1 MVDTIS
7 KSKRSWN
14 MSRISSRNTRPEV
27 RVRKNLHKLGYRF
40 RIHRKDLPGK
50 PDIILPKFDLA
61 IQVHGCF
68 WHSHEGCKSSGT
80 PKSNVGFW
88 ESKLSGTKERDIKN
102 KKMLED
108 IGWRVEIIWECDTKD
123 PDKLTKLLESII

>member
-14 MSRISSRNTRPEV
+14 MSRISSKNTSPEI
-27 RVRKNLHKLGYRF
+27 RVRRNLHKLGYRF

-50 PDIILPKFDLA
+50 PDIILPKFAVA

-68 WHSHEGCKSSGT
+68 WHSHEGCKLSGA

-88 ESKLSGTKERDIKN
+88 KTKLSATKERDRKN
-102 KKMLED
+102 KKTQRTR
-108 IGWRVEIIWECDTKD
+108 IGIWAG
-123 PDKLTKLLESII
+123 